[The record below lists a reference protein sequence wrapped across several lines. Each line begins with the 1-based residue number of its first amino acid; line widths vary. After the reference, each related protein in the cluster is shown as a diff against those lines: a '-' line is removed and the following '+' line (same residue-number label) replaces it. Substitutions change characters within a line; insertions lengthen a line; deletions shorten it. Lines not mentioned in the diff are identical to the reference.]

1 MARIF
6 FFICNPNEASRRVG
20 LQIKQKQPYIG
31 KTHCVSC
38 AEHTF
43 YAGGFH
49 EDLKIKAVARGAKA
63 SGWRGVSEWQRFYI
77 I

>member
-1 MARIF
+1 MQ
-6 FFICNPNEASRRVG
+6 EDST
-20 LQIKQKQPYIG
+20 L
-31 KTHCVSC
+31 
-38 AEHTF
+38 

-49 EDLKIKAVARGAKA
+49 KVVKIKAVARGAKA

>member
-1 MARIF
+1 MVNQLYGQHENGLKKYELW
-6 FFICNPNEASRRVG
+6 FIHI
-20 LQIKQKQPYIG
+20 LK
-31 KTHCVSC
+31 
-38 AEHTF
+38 F

-49 EDLKIKAVARGAKA
+49 KVVKIKAVARGAKA